1 MRQENDPTLKAQF
14 SVDDDERVREIS
26 HVQEPWES
34 GEASPVLA
42 AVDYLRRAT
51 GVLGVTE
58 AEMGNPL
65 RKLSFTEPRQQ
76 GVEYHFGQEK
86 TLFDSSTVIFNQTY
100 LNVPV
105 WRAAVTLTIKHNP
118 NRVLTVTDTSE
129 RGIDAPLPSPHKI
142 EEHRRLFALAAAD
155 QRLRV
160 LGLEDQ
166 SRAAGLAEADEAPKT
181 ASFVRRVL
189 GREPAAALLETETE
203 ETPDDARAIR
213 GRFFVYR
220 YDAAK
225 RIPPNAHIAAPP
237 GGATEAEQA
246 AASLEV
252 NGRAPSLE
260 LPPVDSSIADGAW
273 RLVSEVTFTLT
284 TPELGRLNWRS
295 LVDVETDSVL
305 LLEPLVAG
313 QFGFVFHRDPISSTG
328 VLANGPNQNNA
339 VLNPLR
345 NTVELPNLV
354 SPSGGVQT
362 LRGRFAVVANV
373 EQPNVAPPAVA
384 AGSRFDFDV
393 RTNDFAAVNAYYHTD
408 RFFALVE
415 SLGFPIASYF
425 DHTGFPVRVDHR
437 DSVFGNA
444 NTINARCEGNGE
456 GGIGFAGYCLNDLS
470 NTANPIG
477 RACDSRVHLHELG
490 GHGVLY
496 EHVDHP
502 NFGFAHS
509 AGDSLSAILHDPDS
523 RLRDNPTQRFR
534 YAPWNPVN
542 DRRFDRA
549 VEQGWAWGG
558 SRDIPFTNADPG
570 GYQSEQILCTT
581 MFRVYR
587 SIGGDS
593 TDLNR
598 RRFASRATI
607 YLILRAISTL
617 TPATNPGNALGFA
630 NALMAVDLLDWTT
643 EGVFGG
649 AYNKV
654 IRWAFEKQ
662 GLFQAPGTP
671 TPFTKQGRPP
681 AVDVYIDDGRGGEYQ
696 FQADH
701 TRNPSVWNRRA
712 ADGGTTH
719 QEPAAG
725 VTNFAYVRIRNRGTT
740 QAQNVRVRG
749 FHLRP
754 GGAAVWP
761 TDFQPLT
768 TAELVAGT
776 LAQNNQQEKIVGPF
790 AWVPAAD
797 AFGRDRLLMVVS
809 ANGDASNVDHFT
821 TGESIPDWR
830 LVPNDNNIGMRSV
843 VPTAG
848 ESAQPDSSV
857 AAATAS
863 GAGSSTGSTP
873 GGSAGERLLRELG
886 FTGQRLKNV
895 RVKSVTFR
903 VDLDDEDAYEAAPS
917 SDAEVS
923 SARARAASPARASE
937 MAAASSEVRWGI
949 RRHGLIGMAAWE
961 RMQSQRARE
970 EILRIFEES
979 GGESSLGEAAR
990 WADRIKFD
998 PPNDAATRRF
1008 LSEEHGFSTWH
1019 YVNLP
1024 LDLDGYDRERYPE
1037 FTRRNDIVQTIL
1049 RCVESLSA
1057 PGPNARFEEIIALR
1071 WLAHLVGDLHQPV
1084 HVGCGYIANARTNR
1098 ARLVFDPDEAL
1109 GLESDRGG
1117 GALLLPDVDDN
1128 LHGYWDSRLG
1138 PNVVPDALDADS
1150 DEELLRALLNT
1161 RVIASAS
1168 AEDATL
1174 AARVVG
1180 WANESLREAKKAYDT
1195 LRIVSYN
1202 PTSNGEFYKV
1212 AWEGEPAYRVR
1223 CAPIVSERMA
1233 AAANN
1238 LAGLL
1243 DTIWPDNA

>member
-1 MRQENDPTLKAQF
+1 MRQENDSTLKAQL
-14 SVDDDERVREIS
+14 SVDDDDRVREIS

-42 AVDYLRRAT
+42 AVEYLRRAT
-51 GVLGVTE
+51 GVLNVSE

-65 RKLSFTEPRQQ
+65 RKLSFTEPKQQ
-76 GVEYHFGQEK
+76 GGEYHFGDEK
-86 TLFDSSTVIFNQTY
+86 TLFDSSTVVFNQTY

-129 RGIDAPLPSPHKI
+129 QGVDAPLPPQHKI
-142 EEHRRLFALAAAD
+142 EEHRRLFAMAAAD

-166 SRAAGLAEADEAPKT
+166 AGAAGLAEADEAPKT

-189 GREPAAALLETETE
+189 GREAPAALMGTETE
-203 ETPDDARAIR
+203 EPPADDARAIR

-220 YDAAK
+220 YDAAR
-225 RIPPNAHIAAPP
+225 RIPPGAHIAVPP
-237 GGATEAEQA
+237 DGATEAEQA
-246 AASLEV
+246 AAASLEV
-252 NGRAPSLE
+252 NGQLPSLE
-260 LPPVDSSIADGAW
+260 LPPVDPSVADGAW

-354 SPSGGVQT
+354 SPSDGVQT
-362 LRGRFAVVANV
+362 LRGRFAVVTNV
-373 EQPNVAPPAVA
+373 EQPNVAPPTVA

-425 DHTGFPVRVDHR
+425 DHTNFPVTVDHR
-437 DSVFGNA
+437 DNVYGNA

-509 AGDSLSAILHDPDS
+509 AGDSISAILHDPDS
-523 RLRDNPTQRFR
+523 RLRDDPAQRFR

-542 DRRFDRA
+542 DRRFDRP
-549 VEQGWAWGG
+549 VEQWAWGG
-558 SRDIPFTNADPG
+558 PVVKDAAGRLVSGDDR
-570 GYQSEQILCTT
+570 GYGSEQILCTT

-593 TDLNR
+593 PDLNR

-617 TPATNPGNALGFA
+617 TPATNPRNALGFA
-630 NALMAVDLLDWTT
+630 NALMAVDLLNWTT

-662 GLFQAPGTP
+662 GLFQAPGAP
-671 TPFTKQGRPP
+671 TPVTKQGRPP
-681 AVDVYIDDGRGGEYQ
+681 AVDVYIDDGRRGEYQ

-725 VTNFAYVRIRNRGTT
+725 VTNFAYVRVKNRGTT

-768 TAELVAGT
+768 TAELVVGT
-776 LAQNNQQEKIVGPF
+776 LSPNNQQEKIVGPF

-797 AFGRDRLLMVVS
+797 ALGRDRLMMVVS
-809 ANGDASNVDHFT
+809 ANGDASNADHFT
-821 TGESIPDWR
+821 GNESIADWR

-848 ESAQPDSSV
+848 ESAQPD
-857 AAATAS
+857 AS
-863 GAGSSTGSTP
+863 GAGATGSGATP
-873 GGSAGERLLRELG
+873 GGGERLLRELG

-895 RVKSVTFR
+895 RVKSVTFQ
-903 VDLDDEDAYEAAPS
+903 VDLDDEVASEIAPS
-917 SDAEVS
+917 SDEDAP
-923 SARARAASPARASE
+923 AAPRARAASLAPVSE
-937 MAAASSEVRWGI
+937 MPAAAAASEAEWGI
-949 RRHGLIGMAAWE
+949 RRHGLIGTAAWE
-961 RMQSQRARE
+961 RMRSQRARE

-979 GGESSLGEAAR
+979 GGETSLGECAR
-990 WADRIKFD
+990 WADRIKSD

-1008 LSEEHGFSTWH
+1008 LSEERDFSTWH

-1024 LDLDGYDRERYPE
+1024 LNLDGYDRERYPE

-1049 RCVESLSA
+1049 RCVASLRA
-1057 PGPNARFEEIIALR
+1057 PGPNARFEEVIALR
-1071 WLAHLVGDLHQPV
+1071 WLTHLVGDLHQPV
-1084 HVGCGYIANARTNR
+1084 HVGCGYIVNARTNR
-1098 ARLVFDPDEAL
+1098 ARLVFDPAEAVGL
-1109 GLESDRGG
+1109 GSDRGG
-1117 GALLLPDVDDN
+1117 GALLLPDANNN
-1128 LHGYWDSRLG
+1128 LHGYWDSQLG
-1138 PNVVPDALDADS
+1138 PNFVPDALDAGS
-1150 DEELLRALLNT
+1150 DEELLSALVNT
-1161 RVIASAS
+1161 PFESAFD
-1168 AEDATL
+1168 EDVDI

-1180 WANESLREAKKAYDT
+1180 WTNQSLAEAKKAYET

-1202 PTSNGEFYKV
+1202 PTSNGGEFYKV
-1212 AWEGEPAYRVR
+1212 AWEGEQAYRVR

-1243 DTIWPDNA
+1243 DTIWPESA